1 MQEVN
6 MKTNLLGLKIGSIV
20 KNKKTSKIWI
30 VTDFVTSYSSVKK
43 RTPDQFKIRL
53 SNSMN
58 KSILVDEKE
67 LNEKFD
73 WNEAE

>member
-1 MQEVN
+1 
-6 MKTNLLGLKIGSIV
+6 MKTNLSGLKIGSLV
-20 KNKKTSKIWI
+20 KNKKTSKTWI
-30 VTDFVTSYSSVKK
+30 VTDFVTSFSSVKK

-67 LNEKFD
+67 LQDKYN
-73 WNEAE
+73 WNEE

>member
-1 MQEVN
+1 
-6 MKTNLLGLKIGSIV
+6 MKINISGLKIGSLV

-30 VTDFVTSYSSVKK
+30 VTDFVTSFSSVKK

-58 KSILVDEKE
+58 KSILIDEKE
-67 LNEKFD
+67 LEDKYD
-73 WNEAE
+73 WNED